1 MFSSSSR
8 VILCTSVFL
17 NQSLLRY
24 LVCLEGNMWQFSAQL
39 KSRSGNRV
47 IPLRLGCFRI
57 RESVAVIMRCVYTHA
72 TGNSEYSL
80 SLPENQC
87 RWDV

>member
-47 IPLRLGCFRI
+47 IPLRLGC
-57 RESVAVIMRCVYTHA
+57 